1 MLALPRVCV
10 RAGGRACAADQSG
23 LTVKLNSNLRPKPPP
38 IAKMG
43 RRRRNTNRQARKKP
57 KKEDAEAAAA
67 SQKEG
72 ELAARSTVATAVV
85 PCPLMQFLS
94 QPEAGKTW
102 LEMAARETSFLRR
115 RRRGCQRQRQS
126 GCSDNRDGEQLR
138 IDAEVTVHEESG

>member
-1 MLALPRVCV
+1 
-10 RAGGRACAADQSG
+10 
-23 LTVKLNSNLRPKPPP
+23 
-38 IAKMG
+38 MG

-57 KKEDAEAAAA
+57 KKEDAEAAAAA

-126 GCSDNRDGEQLR
+126 VCSDSRDGEQLQ
-138 IDAEVTVHEESG
+138 IDAEVRVHEESG